1 MSVHPPSLELVEV
14 GLDLVAIAS
23 NLPNTPPI
31 SLQSKTTDE
40 VLQRYSATPRH
51 PRSAADA
58 TLQVVL
64 ATITPLAPEAL
75 SSVAVVWLPRTA
87 RANADSLDFLRL
99 AVSLWQPNRPNSP
112 LYRFSSAYSAVLK
125 MSAASSPSSFPS
137 SFPSS
142 SK

>member
-1 MSVHPPSLELVEV
+1 MSVRPPSLELVEV

-40 VLQRYSATPRH
+40 VLQRYSATPRL
-51 PRSAADA
+51 PRTTADS

-64 ATITPLAPEAL
+64 ATITPLAPETL
-75 SSVAVVWLPRTA
+75 SSVAIVWLPRTA
-87 RANADSLDFLRL
+87 RADPDSIDFLRL
-99 AVSLWQPNRPNSP
+99 AVALWQPNRPNSP

-125 MSAASSPSSFPS
+125 MSAPSPSSF
-137 SFPSS
+137 SS
-142 SK
+142 SSG